1 MIPLTTSPPASP
13 PAPTGAARPPVDR
26 IQGTRRIVEVMGT
39 MFTLDVRDLD
49 PAAAAVDE
57 VVAWWQWVDDTF
69 STYRSDSQITR
80 LADGSLLLD
89 ECAPEVRH
97 VLGLCQQAATA
108 SGGYFTDHPGG
119 RLDPS
124 GMVKGWSVEVA
135 SNLLLR
141 AGSEHHC
148 ITAGGD
154 VQCVGVP
161 GPGDAWRIGIVDP
174 ADRHRLLAVVSPSAQ
189 PARLAVATS
198 GTAER
203 GPHIVDPLAG
213 TAASELAS
221 ITVVG
226 TDLTLV
232 DWAATAAFAMGHDSR
247 LWLDGLDGVDAYAVT
262 PDGEYWCTD
271 GFESLAQLLTDP
283 LGR

>member
-1 MIPLTTSPPASP
+1 
-13 PAPTGAARPPVDR
+13 
-26 IQGTRRIVEVMGT
+26 MGT
-39 MFTLDVRDLD
+39 VFTLDVRDLD

-69 STYRSDSQITR
+69 STYRPDSQITR
-80 LADGSLLLD
+80 LANGSLLLD

-97 VLGLCQQAATA
+97 VLDLCQQAATA
-108 SGGYFTDHPGG
+108 SGGYFTDHPKG

-124 GMVKGWSVEVA
+124 GMVKGWGVEVA

-174 ADRHRLLAVVSPSAQ
+174 SDRHRLLAVASPSSAQ
-189 PARLAVATS
+189 HARLAVATS

-203 GPHIVDPLAG
+203 GPHIIDPVAG
-213 TAASELAS
+213 TFASELAS

-247 LWLDGLDGVDAYAVT
+247 PWLDGLDGVDAYAVT

-271 GFESLAQLLTDP
+271 GFEALAQILTDP